1 MNVLKPQ
8 RKTDLESLLR
18 AGYGYR
24 EIQRRIGIHRET
36 AGKYAEILGIKG
48 SKPATAEGVATGF
61 EPKTGQGELPWPPAR
76 AEPKKIPKEAAS
88 ACAPHRE
95 WIEQQVKLGRNAQAI
110 YQDLVERFAF
120 THKYNSDKRFVR
132 ALKHREPE
140 RYDVLEFLPGEE
152 AQVDYGQGA
161 LTEDK
166 PGKYKRPYLFVM
178 TLKYSGKSFRKVVW
192 KTSQEIWAKL
202 HEEAF
207 RAFGG
212 CPQYLV
218 LDNLKEGVIEP
229 DIYEPVLNVVYA
241 SMLAHYG
248 VVAQPCRVADPDRK
262 GTVENAIQHTQGTA
276 LKGRKFDT
284 IERQNEWLAHWE
296 ERWAAPRIHGRKKR
310 QVMEMFLEEKP
321 HLRSL
326 PAEGF
331 RYFTQEERTVDDAG
345 LVQVK
350 GSYYP
355 ALPAALYSKVKVR
368 IYENEIVVLDQDGQ
382 VLRRHERSK
391 VKGAI
396 LLRPED
402 RIFNPSR
409 ETAKLIERIEKIG
422 PSAAALAR
430 GIFARDGRAGQG
442 VIYGL
447 SNLTRDYRRE
457 DIETACVK
465 VVASGIVSY
474 RAVKRILERGPR
486 KDGHG
491 EMLLMQTGSE
501 IRPVRDYQMFWEMNS
516 HSNKEDGNG
525 NVND

>member
-8 RKTDLESLLR
+8 RKIDLEVLLR

-24 EIQRRIGIHRET
+24 EIERRIGVHRET
-36 AGKYAEILGIKG
+36 ASKYADMLGIKVP
-48 SKPATAEGVATGF
+48 KPATPEGVATGS
-61 EPKTGQGELPWPPAR
+61 EIKTGQGELPRPPAGT
-76 AEPKKIPKEAAS
+76 ESIKVPKEAAS
-88 ACAPHRE
+88 ACAPHHE
-95 WIEQQVKLGRNAQAI
+95 WIEKQVLLGRNAQAI
-110 YQDLVERFAF
+110 FQDLVEQFAF
-120 THKYNSDKRFVR
+120 TYKYNSVKRFVR
-132 ALKHREPE
+132 VLKHREPQ
-140 RYDVLEFLPGEE
+140 RFDVLEFLPGEE

-161 LTEDK
+161 LTADK

-212 CPQYLV
+212 CPQYVV
-218 LDNLKEGVIEP
+218 LDNLKEGVIKP

-248 VVAQPCRVADPDRK
+248 VVPQPCRVADPDRK
-262 GTVENAIQHTQGTA
+262 GTVENAIKHTQGTA
-276 LKGRKFDT
+276 LKGRKFEV
-284 IERQNEWLAHWE
+284 IEKQNEWLAHWE
-296 ERWAAPRIHGRKKR
+296 ERWAALRIHGRKKR

-321 HLRSL
+321 HLKAL

-355 ALPAALYSKVKVR
+355 ALPAALFSKVKVR

-382 VLRRHERSK
+382 VLRRHERSR

-396 LLRPED
+396 LLKPGD
-402 RIFNPSR
+402 HIFNPSR
-409 ETAKLIERIEKIG
+409 ETAKLIERVDKIG
-422 PSAAALAR
+422 PSAGELAR
-430 GIFARDGRAGQG
+430 RIFARDGRAGQG

-457 DIETACVK
+457 DIEAACAK
-465 VVASGIVSY
+465 VAAHGIVSY
-474 RAVKRILERGPR
+474 RAVKRILETGPKKSDEGKIQLR
-486 KDGHG
+486 
-491 EMLLMQTGSE
+491 QSGSE
-501 IRPVRDYQMFWEMNS
+501 IRPVQDYQTFWEMNS
-516 HSNKEDGNG
+516 QTNKEDDNG
-525 NVND
+525 NVNH